1 MFFVCFVFAFAFAL
15 VATNCEETENNE
27 IVNKDK
33 TNEETD
39 QEKAEIKMEDPV
51 FLTLEYYR
59 LVVRYTAWFS
69 SIYF

>member
-1 MFFVCFVFAFAFAL
+1 MFFVCFVFVL
-15 VATNCEETENNE
+15 VASNCEETENNE

-33 TNEETD
+33 TYEETD

>member
-1 MFFVCFVFAFAFAL
+1 MFFVGFGLVL
-15 VATNCEETENNE
+15 VASNCEETENNE

-33 TNEETD
+33 SYEETD
-39 QEKAEIKMEDPV
+39 PEKAEIKMEDPV

-59 LVVRYTAWFS
+59 LVVRCTAWFS